1 MEAYPTCPHC
11 KTKNDA
17 TTIFLCKENIGG
29 CGRLFCRDC
38 CGGYTT
44 VRCPICQEP
53 EFTGPVVAVGW
64 VARKET
70 DDLKNDR
77 RSAGPHAVAPAIDS
91 GVWYTP

>member
-1 MEAYPTCPHC
+1 MYIMEAYRTCPHC

-29 CGRLFCRDC
+29 CGQLFCRDC
-38 CGGYTT
+38 CGGYST

-64 VARKET
+64 VAQQET
-70 DDLKNDR
+70 ED
-77 RSAGPHAVAPAIDS
+77 
-91 GVWYTP
+91 

>member
-64 VARKET
+64 VAWKEA
-70 DDLKNDR
+70 DD
-77 RSAGPHAVAPAIDS
+77 
-91 GVWYTP
+91 